1 MRVRLPPLP
10 VYMLLKKLKIFI
22 THSIKSSF
30 LFINSKL
37 TLIVTLIKWVST
49 IFFCLNRWVVFRV
62 GGIKFL
68 NDLILLK
75 RGHVRGDM
83 EILKLYLKLISKSP
97 STLWCYH
104 ALSYVLAIGYVLIS
118 GGLLLEIL
126 DQLTLPFI
134 VPGELT
140 VVGPQYNLEDF
151 PRVDLP
157 TDVED
162 TSIKKKELPVEKYL
176 SNKTFI
182 VLGVA
187 LIVIVCFAPLNTIIN
202 F

>member
-1 MRVRLPPLP
+1 MAS
-10 VYMLLKKLKIFI
+10 LKNLKIFI
-22 THSIKSSF
+22 LQFIRHKS
-30 LFINSKL
+30 LFFNSKVAFIINL
-37 TLIVTLIKWVST
+37 MKFGGA
-49 IFFCLNRWVVFRV
+49 IFFCQNRWVVFRV

-97 STLWCYH
+97 SALWCYH

-140 VVGPQYNLEDF
+140 VVGPQYNLEDL

-157 TDVED
+157 TDGEGA
-162 TSIKKKELPVEKYL
+162 SIKKKELPVEKYL
-176 SNKTFI
+176 SNRTCI
-182 VLGVA
+182 ALGVV
-187 LIVIVCFAPLNTIIN
+187 LIAIVCFAPLSTILN